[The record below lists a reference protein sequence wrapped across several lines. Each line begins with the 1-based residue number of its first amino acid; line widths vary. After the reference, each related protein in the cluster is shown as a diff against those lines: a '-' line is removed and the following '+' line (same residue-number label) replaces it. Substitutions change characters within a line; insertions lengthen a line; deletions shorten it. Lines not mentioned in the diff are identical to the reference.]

1 MRKEAVDLLKAWI
14 AISLAFAIATTGFGF
29 SYKFAIA
36 VAIAAFT
43 VGIGFLGHELAHKFV
58 AQKFGCWAE
67 FRSFDQ
73 MLLIAIV
80 MSFFGFVFAAPGGV
94 FIRGRQSL
102 RHNGIISASGP
113 ATNIVVSLLFLG
125 IAMIVPSWLV
135 LAKTVASYGFFI
147 NSWLA
152 AFNMLPF
159 FNFDGRKVLAWNKL
173 VYFVLL
179 GAAVALALSQG
190 FLIAGG

>member
-1 MRKEAVDLLKAWI
+1 MRTETRDLLKAWL
-14 AISLAFAIATTGFGF
+14 AISLAFAIATAGFGF
-29 SYKFAIA
+29 SYKFMTA

-43 VGIGFLGHELAHKFV
+43 VGVGFLSHELTHKFV

-67 FRSFDQ
+67 FRSFDR
-73 MLLIAIV
+73 MLIIAIV

-125 IAMIVPSWLV
+125 IAMIVPSGFV
-135 LAKTVASYGFFI
+135 FAKTVASYGFFI

-152 AFNMLPF
+152 AFNLLPF
-159 FNFDGRKVLAWNKL
+159 FNFDGKKVLDWSKPA
-173 VYFVLL
+173 YFVLL
-179 GAAVALALSQG
+179 GVSIVLVFGQG
-190 FLIAGG
+190 LVFY